1 MIYDNNTIE
10 IDHVTLEDCED
21 LFHKKNMVVEINDGR
36 IVKIAK
42 E

>member
-10 IDHVTLEDCED
+10 IDHVTLEDCEELYKMKD
-21 LFHKKNMVVEINDGR
+21 VRIEINDGH
-36 IVKIAK
+36 IVKLVK

>member
-21 LFHKKNMVVEINDGR
+21 LCKMKNVRIEINDGH
-36 IVKIAK
+36 IVKLVK